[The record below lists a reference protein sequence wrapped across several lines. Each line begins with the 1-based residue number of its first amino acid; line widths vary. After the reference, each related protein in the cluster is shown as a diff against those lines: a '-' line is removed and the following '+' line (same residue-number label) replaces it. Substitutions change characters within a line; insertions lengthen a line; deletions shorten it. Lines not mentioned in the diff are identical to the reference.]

1 MEPDADL
8 QDAVIEIANRCGRGA
23 PEDLQRLVLLEELA
37 RIELLDASCELGW
50 WRVTASRARGL
61 VRRAGRRSLWRACRF
76 AGPTIWL
83 GRARAR
89 GSFESEA
96 RPR

>member
-8 QDAVIEIANRCGRGA
+8 QDAVVKIANRCGRGA
-23 PEDLQRLVLLEELA
+23 PEELQRLVLLEELA
-37 RIELLDASCELGW
+37 RIELLDAPYELG
-50 WRVTASRARGL
+50 RRRFGAACARGL
-61 VRRAGRRSLWRACRF
+61 ARRAGRRSLWWARRLARA
-76 AGPTIWL
+76 TIRL

-89 GSFESEA
+89 GSCESEA